1 MSPLAVLTGIIMG
14 SAVTIAIGL
23 AMVVVVFLSLG
34 GEQPDLN
41 REYGHLMTSFGL
53 FFALSMVSSYAFVG
67 VLRERP
73 WRWRAQA
80 GMWLVIAGLV
90 LYYWPRK

>member
-1 MSPLAVLTGIIMG
+1 MTPLAVLIGIIMG

-34 GEQPDLN
+34 AEQPDLT
-41 REYGHLMTSFGL
+41 REYGHLMASFSL
-53 FFALSMVSSYAFVG
+53 FFVLSMISSYAFVG

-80 GMWLVIAGLV
+80 GMWLVVAGLV
-90 LYYWPRK
+90 AYYWPRK